1 MEEKQNNFIG
11 GIMEK
16 LKLKDVIK
24 QYQTKN
30 NLNNAQFAVL
40 VGVTGRAIR
49 WYLDELEKPSQR
61 TLKAI
66 SKVTGVGIDKIEV

>member
-24 QYQTKN
+24 QYQAKN
-30 NLNNAQFAVL
+30 NLNNAQFAGL

-66 SKVTGVGIDKIEV
+66 SKVTGVDIDKIEV